1 MQKSNEQLAKE
12 IHEEKKKAQIANI
25 KEELDLYNHD
35 LPALNTV
42 YLILQRMRIRTA
54 ADKGKALA

>member
-1 MQKSNEQLAKE
+1 MQKNYEQLAKE
-12 IHEEKKKAQIANI
+12 IHEEKKRAQIANI

-54 ADKGKALA
+54 TGKGNVLA